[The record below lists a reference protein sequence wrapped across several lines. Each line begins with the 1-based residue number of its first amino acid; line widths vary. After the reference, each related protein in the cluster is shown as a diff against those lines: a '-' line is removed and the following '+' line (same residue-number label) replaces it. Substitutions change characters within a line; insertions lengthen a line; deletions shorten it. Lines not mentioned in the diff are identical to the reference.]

1 MKYLKRFNESVDKS
15 NIEEIKQTIR
25 EILLP
30 ISDMGYEIGDFST
43 IFMSRNRVRS
53 VTNDVDFNGEL
64 TGIIIRVVSY
74 TDTPLK
80 MNDEVTDEFIRMK
93 EYLESSGFNSIEPN
107 YVIEGQS
114 YKLKLL
120 LADLGAKQ
128 MKVDFNEFI
137 SMEDCELRNLLFV
150 AKVN

>member
-1 MKYLKRFNESVDKS
+1 MRYLQSKSVFEHYLKRFNESVDKS
-15 NIEEIKQTIR
+15 IDDIKQTI
-25 EILLP
+25 EDILLP
-30 ISDMGYEIGDFST
+30 ISDMGYEI
-43 IFMSRNRVRS
+43 S
-53 VTNDVDFNGEL
+53 VNDDVDFNGEL
-64 TGIIIRVVSY
+64 TGIIIRVVRY
-74 TDTPLK
+74 GDPILR
-80 MNDEVTDEFIRMK
+80 MNDDVKDEFIRMK

>member
-30 ISDMGYEIGDFST
+30 ISDMGYEI
-43 IFMSRNRVRS
+43 S
-53 VTNDVDFNGEL
+53 VTDDVDFNGEL

-93 EYLESSGFNSIEPN
+93 EYLESSGFNSVESIYVREGSN
-107 YVIEGQS
+107 YRFEE
-114 YKLKLL
+114 
-120 LADLGAKQ
+120 
-128 MKVDFNEFI
+128 DFNEFI
-137 SMEDCELRNLLFV
+137 ILEEVILRNLLFV